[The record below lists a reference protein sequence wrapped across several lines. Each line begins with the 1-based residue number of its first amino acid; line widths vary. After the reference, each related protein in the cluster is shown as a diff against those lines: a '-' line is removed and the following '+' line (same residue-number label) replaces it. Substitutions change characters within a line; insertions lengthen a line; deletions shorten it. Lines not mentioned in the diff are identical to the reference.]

1 MNFCGGGGG
10 GWWWEWVVVAL
21 HRLNH
26 ERPHVAIFSSRRA
39 CLRLSCPIPPL
50 VRAMPPAKYGRSAS
64 SGGTGAGESQPLAG
78 ADPDLTPKHGIDGLV
93 GDWLGWRKMFV
104 VRAQTLSRTHTPR
117 PQHKTDQRA
126 WHTYRQIKEMELCS
140 RGGSPCQSWPTSGS
154 IASLIRQ
161 GLRGGAMRSCS
172 STRRLGG
179 MG

>member
-1 MNFCGGGGG
+1 MWTVGMREGLC
-10 GWWWEWVVVAL
+10 AL
-21 HRLNH
+21 HHWNH

-64 SGGTGAGESQPLAG
+64 SGGTGAGGSQPLAG

-126 WHTYRQIKEMELCS
+126 WHTYRQLKEMELCS
-140 RGGSPCQSWPTSGS
+140 RGW
-154 IASLIRQ
+154 ISLPILANKRKHSESNTAGAQ
-161 GLRGGAMRSCS
+161 RRRNAKLLKYQETGRYGLN
-172 STRRLGG
+172 RR
-179 MG
+179 